1 MTIRPKLSL
10 GSIFLGVALIAGTSQ
25 ALAAGDATKGQQV
38 FQTQCAACH
47 STSPGVALFGPSLAD
62 VYGQP
67 AASVKGYAYSPALTN
82 AHITWTA
89 DALDNSSP
97 RRRPTSPAQKC
108 PSPVLRIQRNART
121 LSPIWPNSPK
131 PRNSRTLPSLGSS
144 FGYSLR

>member
-89 DALDNSSP
+89 DALDKFLTAP
-97 RRRPTSPAQKC
+97 QTDVPGTKMPFAGLADPTQRADVIAYLAQLAKAQK
-108 PSPVLRIQRNART
+108 
-121 LSPIWPNSPK
+121 
-131 PRNSRTLPSLGSS
+131 
-144 FGYSLR
+144 